1 MLSYFTAIWKAR
13 HFWFSLVRLD
23 LRTRYRRSFLGIG
36 WSLLHPLAMT
46 TILCVVFHKLFHQ
59 SVIDYAPH
67 LLAGLTIWNYI
78 TSCTL
83 QGCQSFFQ
91 GEPYLRQTPMPLAIF
106 PLRTVLAATFHLLVG
121 LSVVVLL
128 VLGMGAFGLRELH
141 ILPLFHLLPG
151 LLMLFIFCWSTA
163 ILAGLLTVYFH
174 DVQHIGE
181 VGFQML
187 FYATPII
194 YKAKLLEDHGLGWL
208 MHLNPVVVFL
218 RLIRDPL
225 VDGVPPSL
233 STYAAGF
240 AIICVTSG
248 LAAWALHRLHRKLIF
263 QL

>member
-46 TILCVVFHKLFHQ
+46 TILCVVFHKLFKQ

-121 LSVVVLL
+121 LAVVVLL
-128 VLGMGAFGLRELH
+128 IVGMGAFGLREMR

-163 ILAGLLTVYFH
+163 IISGLMTVYFH
-174 DVQHIGE
+174 DIQHILE

-194 YKAKLLEDHGLGWL
+194 YKARLLEEHGLQWL
-208 MHLNPVVVFL
+208 MQLNPVVVFL
-218 RLIRDPL
+218 GLIRDPL
-225 VDGVPPSL
+225 VEGTAPSL
-233 STYAAGF
+233 STYATGL

-248 LAAWALHRLHRKLIF
+248 LAAWALKRLHRKLIF